1 MRRSRQQTTPASSAR
16 ATGDSATLN
25 RQVLDSLS
33 QSFMQGDFVP
43 GQKLTLREL
52 AGSLGTSMTPIR
64 EAISRFSA
72 LGVVT
77 VHPKRHIEVEPLTPE
92 SYIELVEIRK
102 LLEGYAAAQAASRAT
117 GAEIDAL
124 AEINKRVLRLARAGK
139 LRRAMRENQRFHFAV
154 YRAARSRAL
163 LEGIENLWLRVGPS
177 LNKVLS
183 ESFSR
188 DKRSLTEGFE
198 NHDVVLRALRA
209 RDASSALLAMTAD
222 IEVSASYLLTGL
234 RHQLPSPSETAAQ
247 IAGRSSAAAARR
259 ERRSA
264 GRG

>member
-1 MRRSRQQTTPASSAR
+1 MSAR
-16 ATGDSATLN
+16 GTGDSATLN

-102 LLEGYAAAQAASRAT
+102 LLEGHAAAQAATRAT
-117 GAEIDAL
+117 SAEIDAL

-154 YRAARSRAL
+154 YRTARSRAL

-183 ESFSR
+183 ESFSH

-198 NHDVVLRALRA
+198 NHDVVIRALRA

-234 RHQLPSPSETAAQ
+234 RHQLPSTSETAAQ
-247 IAGRSSAAAARR
+247 IAGSSRLHRRRSTPRAT
-259 ERRSA
+259 ERRTRSP
-264 GRG
+264 G